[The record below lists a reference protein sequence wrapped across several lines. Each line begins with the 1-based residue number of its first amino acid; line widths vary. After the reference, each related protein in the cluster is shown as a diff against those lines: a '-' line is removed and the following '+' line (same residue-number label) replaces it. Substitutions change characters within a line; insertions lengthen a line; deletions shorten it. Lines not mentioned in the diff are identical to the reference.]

1 MSIYVWQIDLS
12 ATGQEQEFLGLL
24 SPDELERAQRFK
36 FAIHRQRYIMARG
49 SLRQILSSYI
59 GIPAHEIVFQ
69 YGQHG
74 KPFLAE
80 GFPQFNISHSDNMAL
95 IAITKDRAIGV
106 DIEKI
111 KPEYKEDVA
120 KRFFSEKEYAALQ
133 QLPEA
138 GRISGFYAIWT
149 KKEALIKALGEGL
162 FTPLNE
168 FTVSPHCAPETIS
181 LSFQGKSIVYYVQS
195 LSVHP
200 EYQAAVATSEELL
213 KIEMMH
219 YPSFS

>member
-12 ATGQEQEFLGLL
+12 VTDQEQEFLGLL
-24 SPDELERAQRFK
+24 SRDELERAQRFK

-59 GIPAHEIVFQ
+59 DIPAHDIVFK

-80 GFPQFNISHSDNMAL
+80 GFHQFNISHSDNKAL

-111 KPEYKEDVA
+111 KPESKEDIA

-133 QLPEA
+133 QLSEA
-138 GRISGFYAIWT
+138 DRIPGFYTIWT

-168 FTVSPHCAPETIS
+168 FTVSPKCEPEAIS
-181 LSFQGKSIVYYVQS
+181 LSFQGKSIVYHVQS
-195 LSVHP
+195 ISVHP
-200 EYQAAVATSEELL
+200 EYQAAVATSGELL
-213 KIEMMH
+213 KIEMMQKA
-219 YPSFS
+219 